1 MYSCICGCVCVCVSV
16 NKCNSCRLS
25 REMIWFFFW
34 GENVKKQTFAWE
46 TQLKREFSTFCFV
59 VHFHFHSFHLS
70 HAGNATIITKQQK
83 LTDTNNKTEIK
94 KKTKHQ
100 QNCTFRCKHKLL
112 ITVSRN
118 FNLYN
123 CCNKFKKKV
132 SARDMISNNNDIRT
146 YGIVGEFQNGRKINY
161 CNYFDACQIFVL
173 FLSMF
178 LFEVH

>member
-1 MYSCICGCVCVCVSV
+1 MYSCICGCVCVSV
-16 NKCNSCRLS
+16 KKCNSCRLS

-70 HAGNATIITKQQK
+70 HVGNATIIIKQQK
-83 LTDTNNKTEIK
+83 ITDTNNKTEIK

-123 CCNKFKKKV
+123 CCNKF
-132 SARDMISNNNDIRT
+132 
-146 YGIVGEFQNGRKINY
+146 
-161 CNYFDACQIFVL
+161 
-173 FLSMF
+173 
-178 LFEVH
+178 